1 MKFNWFHGLMLVLIA
16 FISMMTYF
24 VVKSSHQNL
33 DLVSE
38 KYYEEEIDYQNKIN
52 HISNSKALI
61 ADVNFEV
68 INGILFLH
76 FPLEFANKNITGNL
90 KMYYAP
96 NKNGDQIIF
105 VNSSN
110 GVFQVDV
117 NKLKGRYSLQLDWA
131 CDNQNYFSEKK
142 ITL

>member
-38 KYYEEEIDYQNKIN
+38 KYYEEEINYQNKIN

-61 ADVNFEV
+61 TDVSFEV
-68 INGILFLH
+68 KDGILLLH
-76 FPLEFANKNITGNL
+76 FPVEFINKSIRGNL

-96 NKNGDQIIF
+96 NKNGDQTIA
-105 VNSSN
+105 VNSNN
-110 GVFQVDV
+110 GEFQIDV
-117 NKLKGRYSLQLDWA
+117 NKFKGKYSLQLDWT

>member
-68 INGILFLH
+68 KDGILFLH
-76 FPLEFANKNITGNL
+76 FPVECANKNIMGNL

-96 NKNGDQIIF
+96 NKNGDQTIA

-110 GVFQVDV
+110 GEFQVDI
-117 NKLKGRYSLQLDWA
+117 NKFKGKYSLQLDWT
-131 CDNQNYFSEKK
+131 CGNQNYFSEKK